1 MKLVN
6 VRKALADN
14 INTLQLLQR
23 LGDAGL
29 GEKLQCTTSTKPVL
43 WSPAEYMSDPGS
55 EPTCAHRKLSVAVV
69 YPEGYKSSADLV
81 MASLKCQTRGQHSRF
96 SSGLNKR

>member
-1 MKLVN
+1 MKLGN
-6 VRKALADN
+6 VRKVLANN
-14 INTLQLLQR
+14 ITTLQPLQR
-23 LGDAGL
+23 LGDAGF

-69 YPEGYKSSADLV
+69 YPEGYQGSAYLEI
-81 MASLKCQTRGQHSRF
+81 ASLKCQTREQHGRV
-96 SSGLNKR
+96 SSGLNKC